1 MKNLSFSI
9 VDVLN
14 EKLILSHNEPVLV
27 PIGEGTNAFILD
39 FCLSSVGLE
48 TPCLTDIAF
57 GRLKVED
64 TISKKKIFL
73 NLKMVNRKLDTYRN
87 LKQACTSGMSTAEVK
102 VLEKLI
108 ADSKK
113 YISDPFASRV
123 DGLYVKQ

>member
-1 MKNLSFSI
+1 MKNFSFSI

-14 EKLILSHNEPVLV
+14 EKLVLSHNEPVLV
-27 PIGEGTNAFILD
+27 PIGKGTNAFILD

-73 NLKMVNRKLDTYRN
+73 NLKMVNGKLDNRD
-87 LKQACTSGMSTAEVK
+87 LKQAYTSGMSTAEVK
-102 VLEKLI
+102 VLETLM

-113 YISDPFASRV
+113 YISDPVASRV